1 MNKLKKLYLFVVN
14 HMVVIVTFMGAALV
28 AGVFVD
34 GVMEIMLV
42 ITGLLL
48 LLVYYGNSKGW
59 WTDI

>member
-1 MNKLKKLYLFVVN
+1 MVN
-14 HMVVIVTFMGAALV
+14 HMVAIVTLMGVALV